1 MAESSVKRPTGP
13 HIAGNTQSLPLKI
26 YGLMA
31 TVSVLTFATLTT
43 GYQLFFSSS
52 PFA

>member
-1 MAESSVKRPTGP
+1 MAESSVKGPPAP
-13 HIAGNTQSLPLKI
+13 HIAGKAQSLSLKI

-31 TVSVLTFATLTT
+31 TVSALTFATLTT
-43 GYQLFFSSS
+43 GYELFFSSS